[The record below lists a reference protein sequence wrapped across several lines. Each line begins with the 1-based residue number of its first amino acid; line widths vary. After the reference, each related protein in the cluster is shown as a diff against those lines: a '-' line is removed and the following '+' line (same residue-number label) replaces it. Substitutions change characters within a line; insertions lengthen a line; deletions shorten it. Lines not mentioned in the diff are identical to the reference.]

1 MEELSQREMRETEG
15 AFLGMFVDMTA
26 TQAAIV
32 GAGTNAITYTIKTK
46 GHGDARE
53 AIVAAGV
60 GAMTGGTQNLTR
72 SAGLISESY
81 AVGLSNAIYQ
91 YFSGQQSMLD
101 SIER

>member
-1 MEELSQREMRETEG
+1 MRETEG